1 VRTVFRWIID
11 NPIVVILLVVV
22 AVLAGSAGLLKLP
35 VGLFPNLDVPVV
47 NVITH
52 SAGVSA
58 QDMELLVTRPIE
70 DRIRTIPGVQR
81 VASTSIMGISEVTAQ
96 FASGVRLNDARQLV
110 QAEVSS
116 VQSQLPFGVQPRL
129 ENIGT
134 TLQEVAEYALSGPGS
149 LVELRRIVQ
158 TQIASQLMAVDGVAR
173 VEILGGDEPAFMVR
187 LVPGALDRLR
197 LTIGDVTAALA
208 QHNLAVAAD
217 FLERGSQE
225 YPIRGSSLLQTV
237 ADVRAV
243 PLPVPSGQAV
253 LLGDIASVTEEPAP
267 RHYTA
272 SGNGKPAVAVTVS
285 KQLGASTIAVVRD
298 VDRQWTRLTSLL
310 PPGTSVRKFY
320 DQADIISE
328 ARDSLFHDLLVG
340 SALAAVV
347 LFLFMGTLRATLITA
362 ASIPITLLAT
372 VAFMQAFGQ
381 TLNVITLSALTL
393 AVGIVVDDAVVVSE
407 SIFRRLSL
415 GEDART
421 AGLMGAVD
429 IAGPDASGTFTTV
442 AVFAPLLFIGGLAG
456 LFVRPFG
463 FVVSV
468 ALLASLVFSLVFV
481 PTMFGWVAPPAGR
494 QAPGSWLLTRFNSVL
509 QRVLRF
515 GFAHRGVVIS
525 LGVLLLGLGFLAGWL
540 GPVRVL
546 PAVDEGALLIEY
558 IMPPGTSLAES
569 DRIGAFLERAAL
581 AQPDIET
588 VFRRTGSPARGLEAE
603 GVNRGELTMKLTP
616 RAVRTRTLDEVMDS
630 LREVYDQIP
639 GVAFLY
645 RQPTQEKMDESLSGL
660 PAVFGVT
667 LFGRDVNDLISLSA
681 QAEEIMARD
690 PGLSNIINNAKIRS
704 PQITVRPDPVKLAQY
719 GLSPADVFD
728 AIRAARFGVPATT
741 ILRQS
746 QEVQVF
752 VLSGGDGSPVPSRIP
767 GSEEQSEVS
776 SLKSENERPSADTS
790 HFKLHTSN
798 FSSPMTIESL
808 RQLSVPTHGGQSIP
822 LERVAD
828 VEVTHRPS
836 AITHLNGQREI
847 TILAEVSGSVSAAVG
862 RLRQSLSALALPP
875 GYSIAFT
882 GQYQVIGRMIRDFLL
897 TGIAAVLLIYFIMA
911 IEFRSWL
918 QPLLILVTIPTA
930 LVGAIVFLA
939 LTRVGLDVSVG
950 MGVLTLVGISVNN
963 AIVLLAYANREAARG
978 LTMPAALAS
987 AASVRLR
994 PILMT
999 ALTTVFALVPVAVNP
1014 AVGSRIFQPFAV
1026 TVIGGLLSA
1035 TVATLLLLPML
1046 VPQRHSK

>member
-134 TLQEVAEYALSGPGS
+134 TLQEVAEYVLSGPGS

-225 YPIRGSSLLQTV
+225 YPIRGSGLLQTV

-243 PLPVPSGQAV
+243 PLLVPGGQAV

-421 AGLMGAVD
+421 ASLTGAVD

-456 LFVRPFG
+456 LFVWPFG

-558 IMPPGTSLAES
+558 ILPPGTSLAES

-752 VLSGGDGSPVPSRIP
+752 VQFQVA
-767 GSEEQSEVS
+767 
-776 SLKSENERPSADTS
+776 SLKFEDGDAYAG
-790 HFKLHTSN
+790 TSN
-798 FSSPMTIESL
+798 FTLQTSNSFSPMTIESL
-808 RQLSVPTHGGQSIP
+808 RQLAVPTHGGQSIP

-978 LTMPAALAS
+978 LTMPAALAA

-1035 TVATLLLLPML
+1035 TAATLLLLPML